1 MAETKHINLLLR
13 NFVDMLKATGNVKSK
28 VIERALQAT
37 PRHRFVD
44 RMHPLGKRKRFIE
57 VDPKHPTPRQLE
69 RIYSDEALL
78 SRMNP
83 PSSTSQ
89 PSLVV
94 QMLEV
99 LRVRPGHRV
108 FEVGA
113 GTGWNA
119 ALLGHLVGP
128 EGQVVTMDIQAEV
141 TRSARHHLRRQGVE
155 NVRVVTGDAARGYAQ
170 GAPYDRLITTVTCP
184 AVFPA
189 WWEQLAPGGV
199 MVLTLSDLPG
209 ESQCLMSRLQKRKDH
224 LRGEVVSLPGFML
237 FTGEHGITLQWGQAQ
252 KLVDEFA
259 GKRPTVKERAFWAS
273 IPDGRKS
280 FVRRDL
286 VFFAQLQG
294 LAVTP
299 MREAFV
305 LTTREGSDICI
316 AGENHVIAHGGRAC
330 FDRFNGI
337 QARWLAL
344 GSPSRQ
350 QYRVEVWP
358 DTIRRRQRRNSWPL
372 RIGSMEFL
380 FSLK

>member
-1 MAETKHINLLLR
+1 MTETKRIDSLLR
-13 NFVDMLKATGNVKSK
+13 HFVDMLKATGSVRSK
-28 VIERALQAT
+28 AIERALRAT

-94 QMLEV
+94 QMLEA

-141 TRSARHHLRRQGVE
+141 TRRARQHLKRQGVE
-155 NVRVVTGDAARGYAQ
+155 NVRVVTGDAAGGYPK

-199 MVLTLSDLPG
+199 MVLTVSDLPG
-209 ESQCLMSRLQKRKDH
+209 ESQCLLVRLQKR
-224 LRGEVVSLPGFML
+224 
-237 FTGEHGITLQWGQAQ
+237 
-252 KLVDEFA
+252 
-259 GKRPTVKERAFWAS
+259 
-273 IPDGRKS
+273 
-280 FVRRDL
+280 
-286 VFFAQLQG
+286 
-294 LAVTP
+294 
-299 MREAFV
+299 
-305 LTTREGSDICI
+305 
-316 AGENHVIAHGGRAC
+316 
-330 FDRFNGI
+330 
-337 QARWLAL
+337 
-344 GSPSRQ
+344 
-350 QYRVEVWP
+350 
-358 DTIRRRQRRNSWPL
+358 
-372 RIGSMEFL
+372 
-380 FSLK
+380 